1 MTFAGLSLR
10 DRREYEQATAAEAG
24 LRAVVDTMPGW
35 LYDMSDLGTIVDDLN
50 AARSHYERAHP
61 TEERIVL

>member
-10 DRREYEQATAAEAG
+10 SRDEYEQATEAEQG
-24 LRAVVDTMPGW
+24 LRVVIDRMPGW

-50 AARSHYERAHP
+50 AARSHYERAHAD
-61 TEERIVL
+61 EERIEV